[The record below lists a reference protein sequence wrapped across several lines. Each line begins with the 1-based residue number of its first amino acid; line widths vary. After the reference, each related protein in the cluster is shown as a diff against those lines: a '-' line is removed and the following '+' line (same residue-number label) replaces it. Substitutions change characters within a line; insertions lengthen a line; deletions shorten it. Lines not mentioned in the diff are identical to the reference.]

1 MQINMEVL
9 QKCKIKFMIQ
19 ALLGSQSVMS
29 DFQVMRTDLSLICSN
44 LQSQGDK
51 LQEKDQRDG
60 ELGSPGLDLDNCMLH
75 WLHCY
80 WTLRFI
86 RLLLQFPCFP
96 KKFRSIKWQRKMDL
110 LGCLT
115 FYGKLC
121 GKGQTYVNLSM
132 RQANLPYGEGDMGPS

>member
-75 WLHCY
+75 
-80 WTLRFI
+80 
-86 RLLLQFPCFP
+86 
-96 KKFRSIKWQRKMDL
+96 
-110 LGCLT
+110 
-115 FYGKLC
+115 
-121 GKGQTYVNLSM
+121 
-132 RQANLPYGEGDMGPS
+132 